1 MEFIIIFLAVI
12 AFISELYSIEK
23 VKRIIMRY
31 EEERDPLIYE
41 KKVAYVCDRKQCKN
55 CSYPEC
61 KHTTNI
67 KHANNFV
74 KQCNVYMEI
83 KEDEK

>member
-1 MEFIIIFLAVI
+1 MEFIIISLAVI
-12 AFISELYSIEK
+12 AFISGLYSIEK

-31 EEERDPLIYE
+31 EEERDSRIYE
-41 KKVAYVCDRKQCKN
+41 NKVAYVCDRKQCEN
-55 CSYPEC
+55 CSYPDC

-67 KHANNFV
+67 KHAKNFV